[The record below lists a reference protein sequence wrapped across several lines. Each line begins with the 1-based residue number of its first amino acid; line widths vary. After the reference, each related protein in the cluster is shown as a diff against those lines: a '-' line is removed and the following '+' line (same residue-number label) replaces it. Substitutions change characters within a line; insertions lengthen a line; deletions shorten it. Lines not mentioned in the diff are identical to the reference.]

1 MAVLPRFREP
11 LTALLLAVCFGG
23 FGCVPAPAE
32 LVVANG
38 ADVEVLDPQIA
49 TSTAAG
55 RVFAALFAG
64 LTRLDPETLEVIP
77 DLASSWTKEDAAG
90 TVWTFHL
97 RPDLRWSDGSALTAE
112 DVVASWKRLASPATG
127 ATYSGWLKGAEILAS
142 EDGQAVRI
150 HFQSPQPL
158 FDRMCAYHA
167 LAPIP
172 KVLREA
178 SPGRTPRLLPC
189 SGPYRLVER
198 RIRDRIRV
206 TANPHHWSG
215 LAPGFST
222 IDFLTLDAQF
232 TALNL
237 FLAEDVQY
245 APNVPDLAVPALLR
259 DHGDVFAPTPQFATY
274 FLRFQLRD
282 SPFRDRDLRLA
293 LIHAIDRDA
302 LVRNLGGSRPPAA
315 GLVPPLV
322 EGYPSSE
329 GPGFDLGAARAA
341 LSRYRAKHPGPLPYL
356 EYLYPSSDLN
366 RALAEVLQQQWSEH
380 LGVEVALANQESKT
394 FFPRQRALEYQVSH
408 SSWVGDYLDPQ
419 TFLENFVADSGN
431 NRTGFADQDYADLL
445 RWASECGDPMLRLE
459 LLAQAEQMLLQEAVV
474 LPLLLD
480 VGHELV
486 SPDLQGFH
494 RNAAGII
501 DWSALSPK
509 PRQPEP
515 KQP

>member
-1 MAVLPRFREP
+1 MAVLPRFQRLP
-11 LTALLLAVCFGG
+11 VALLLASAGG
-23 FGCVPAPAE
+23 ILGCVPPPAE
-32 LVVANG
+32 LVIANG

-55 RVFAALFAG
+55 RLFSALFAG
-64 LTRLDPETLEVIP
+64 LTRLDPQTLEVVP
-77 DLASSWTKEDAAG
+77 DLASSWTREDTAG
-90 TVWTFHL
+90 TVWTFQL
-97 RPDLRWSDGSALTAE
+97 RPDLHWSDGSPLTVD
-112 DVVASWKRLASPATG
+112 DVVASWKRLALPATG
-127 ATYSGWLKGAEILAS
+127 ATYGGWLADAEILPSA
-142 EDGQAVRI
+142 DGQAVRI

-172 KVLREA
+172 KALREA
-178 SPGRTPRLLPC
+178 SVGSTPSPLPC
-189 SGPYRLVER
+189 SGPYRLIER
-198 RIRDRIRV
+198 RIRDRVRV
-206 TANPHHWSG
+206 AANPHHWRG
-215 LAPGFST
+215 RAPGFAT
-222 IDFLTLDAQF
+222 IDFLTLDSQF

-237 FLAEDVQY
+237 FLAGDVQY

-259 DHGDVFAPTPQFATY
+259 EHADIFAPAPQFATY

-302 LVRNLGGSRPPAA
+302 LSRNLGGSRPPAQ

-322 EGYPSSE
+322 DDYPTVQ
-329 GPGFDLGAARAA
+329 GPTFDLEAARAA
-341 LSRYRAKHPGPLPYL
+341 LARYRTRHPGPLPHL

-366 RALAEVLQQQWSEH
+366 RALAEVLQQQWSKH

-394 FFPRQRALEYQVSH
+394 FFPRQRGLEYQVSH

-419 TFLENFVADSGN
+419 TFLENFVASSGN
-431 NRTGFADQDYADLL
+431 NRTGFDDPGYADLL
-445 RWASECGDPMLRLE
+445 RWAAQCGDPVLRLE
-459 LLAQAEQMLLQEAVV
+459 LLAEAEQVLLDEGVV

-480 VGHELV
+480 VGQELV
-486 SPDLQGFH
+486 SPDLRGFH

-501 DWSALSPK
+501 DWAALTPSTQQPS
-509 PRQPEP
+509 RQ
-515 KQP
+515 